1 MISKLFVLVLIG
13 AAIADTKPVSV
24 CKFELVRAV
33 SAPAADKPAAEKTEG
48 EKKTDTGVKEGS
60 APNGILRRL
69 LAEERRDSL
78 QELRRNLALDIDSPE
93 SLKVLDKLER
103 TLAAPDFAALEAAE
117 NDATVTE
124 LKTSK
129 AKTLDTETLL
139 ADNEATVPTE
149 GQGTAD
155 SPKKPEEPTKTE
167 DAVAVAKENA
177 DAKVGEIKAEAAQK
191 VDEVKEEAAKQT
203 AAAQAE
209 VQKEAAAATEA
220 AKSAY
225 KEAFDVYEVNY
236 DCVSEG
242 AEKPKVERKG
252 KITCSKDTLEFKVV
266 YHANASDVETKLY
279 QLEKELGSSKTIALP
294 EQKYEFAAI
303 TGDFEF
309 DDSENH
315 CTLKVKFARVL
326 ATLAV
331 SIFALLL

>member
-1 MISKLFVLVLIG
+1 MFVLALIG

-24 CKFELVRAV
+24 CKFELARAV
-33 SAPAADKPAAEKTEG
+33 SAPAADKPAAEKTEA

-103 TLAAPDFAALEAAE
+103 TLAAPDFGTLEDAE

-129 AKTLDTETLL
+129 AKTLETPTAL
-139 ADNEATVPTE
+139 ADGEVTVSTE
-149 GQGTAD
+149 GQGTAE
-155 SPKKPEEPTKTE
+155 SPKKPEEVTKTE
-167 DAVAVAKENA
+167 DAIAGAKQDA
-177 DAKVGEIKAEAAQK
+177 AAKVEEIKTEAAQK

-209 VQKEAAAATEA
+209 VQKEVAAATEA
-220 AKSAY
+220 AQPAY

-236 DCVSEG
+236 DCVSEA
-242 AEKPKVERKG
+242 AERPKAERKG

-266 YHANASDVETKLY
+266 YHANTLDVETKLF

-303 TGDFEF
+303 TGDFDF
-309 DDSENH
+309 DDNENP
-315 CTLKVKFARVL
+315 CTLKVKFARAL